1 MKFFHQL
8 WRPGGWVR
16 APVQNCRYGL
26 AETVNFTAVCACFFV
41 AAKVF
46 AKLKAGPV
54 PDTSTKIFVV
64 WKSLGWIHS
73 RVPIQNSCASPCQVS
88 RKLMPRALCNSHRV
102 PADTWEAVSPPRC
115 VRFVICT
122 RWFPQARASWNN
134 VSSKT
139 ARVC

>member
-41 AAKVF
+41 AAKIF

-73 RVPIQNSCASPCQVS
+73 RVPIQNSRTSPCQVP
-88 RKLMPRALCNSHRV
+88 RKLMPHALCNSHRV
-102 PADTWEAVSPPRC
+102 PADTMGSCQSFLMRALCNLYAMIPP
-115 VRFVICT
+115 
-122 RWFPQARASWNN
+122 S
-134 VSSKT
+134 
-139 ARVC
+139 ARVVEQCIEQDSSRL